1 MKSIFEHISM
11 RYFAIF
17 SVAFIFSAC
26 TPKEQV
32 VLKSVENLELVPGKG
47 IDPIL
52 KGDAIFYNP
61 NRMRMKLK
69 EIEVDVFVDG
79 IKSARVDQQLNT
91 TIKSQADFTIPIE
104 VQLSLEE
111 LGVLNTLLSLIG
123 GKKYEIQY
131 TGHVKVSSKGI
142 PFNIPF
148 NYKRTVKL

>member
-1 MKSIFEHISM
+1 M
-11 RYFAIF
+11 R
-17 SVAFIFSAC
+17 FIILIWVLSLAAC

-32 VLKSVENLELVPGKG
+32 VLKSIENLELMPGKG

-52 KGDAIFYNP
+52 KGNAVFHNP

-69 EIEVDVFVDG
+69 EIEVDVFLDG
-79 IKSARVDQQLNT
+79 KKSARVDQQLNAL
-91 TIKSQADFTIPIE
+91 IKSKSDFTIPVE

-111 LGVLNTLLSLIG
+111 IGLMNTLMSLIG
-123 GKKYEIQY
+123 GKKYELQFV
-131 TGHVKVSSKGI
+131 GHVRVSNKGI